1 MRNAGFQTW
10 LALPVARF
18 AMWACFLVYTFFVV
32 WDKASYVDHF
42 GRPLRSTEAWL
53 FGLPVLAV
61 TLGLFELMMRE
72 RARIQRPN
80 YFRLMPPDGPRE
92 TVRKP

>member
-10 LALPVARF
+10 LALRVARF
-18 AMWACFLVYTFFVV
+18 AMWVCFLVYSCFVM
-32 WDKASYVDHF
+32 WDKSSFVDHF
-42 GRPLRSTEAWL
+42 GSPLRSTEFWL
-53 FGLPVLAV
+53 YGLPVLAV

-72 RARIQRPN
+72 RAHIQRPN
-80 YFRLMPPDGPRE
+80 YFRLMPPDGPRG